1 MSVNLEILQKTN
13 NLLFSQEPKETDNLN
28 FQYFVDDKDSNIDRT
43 NLRRTYEMSLPKLVI
58 SNEINNKEN
67 NLNISSSKKDKNN
80 QHQTFS
86 IKNYSLNQNNS
97 LLNEQQSDSQIMKDN
112 NYSSN
117 NDKLNSGKMSISE
130 LNDEKSSNNKNKKNI
145 YINDINSF
153 GKKYFS

>member
-67 NLNISSSKKDKNN
+67 NINISSSKKDKNN

-97 LLNEQQSDSQIMKDN
+97 LLNEQQSDSQIIRDNYNINSPDN
-112 NYSSN
+112 NQYGN
-117 NDKLNSGKMSISE
+117 TDKMSISE
-130 LNDEKSSNNKNKKNI
+130 LYDNNINSNNKYIQMKK
-145 YINDINSF
+145 F
-153 GKKYFS
+153 